1 MASFVTGFI
10 DNGLSLSLVLDGVRV
25 PATKGET
32 KTGGNDPAIK
42 QDISTEDAVGGLAIF
57 A

>member
-1 MASFVTGFI
+1 MTGFI
-10 DNGLSLSLVLDGVRV
+10 DNGLSLSLVLDGVSV